1 MVLTAWRMDSSDADQ
16 RTPHQL
22 TPNVPVSKEALVR
35 LGVLSWALDV
45 SGPPEANELLNSI
58 RKERGYTYTDTITIS
73 PEKLE
78 NYEGKLKI
86 FFKEH
91 LHTDEEIRLIL
102 VSCSPCT
109 QVHSGLHPW
118 PCCCLLS
125 PPPHPLTHSPQFLSG
140 GHWLL

>member
-16 RTPHQL
+16 RAPHQL
-22 TPNVPVSKEALVR
+22 SPNVPVSKEALVR

-102 VSCSPCT
+102 VSC
-109 QVHSGLHPW
+109 LAW
-118 PCCCLLS
+118 PLCLWPGPPASLLCLLT
-125 PPPHPLTHSPQFLSG
+125 PQPHPLTPLLPASG